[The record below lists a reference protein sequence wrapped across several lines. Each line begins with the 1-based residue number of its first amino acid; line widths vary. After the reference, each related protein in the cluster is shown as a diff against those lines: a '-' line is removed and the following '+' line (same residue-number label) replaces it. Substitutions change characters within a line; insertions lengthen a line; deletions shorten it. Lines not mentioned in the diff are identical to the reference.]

1 VFFNSSGVK
10 TPLGDPKYDP
20 IYRAAED
27 NGLPVVYHGAAA
39 PGLAL
44 DFPSSSMRCRP
55 IWPTTLA
62 HVYSQMLTLTSL
74 FENGTPAKFP
84 DIDFVFQEAGVA
96 WLSLIFRLNRD
107 YKQRRSEVPLLEK
120 TPEEYVRD
128 QFYFATPTPR
138 RTERPRDDETAH
150 RDVGADVLMFATD
163 HPHYDIDNT
172 EALLKYLNDFS
183 KAERNDVLYGN
194 AAEVFDIDV
203 KA

>member
-44 DFPSSSMRCRP
+44 DFPIIQHEMQ
-55 IWPTTLA
+55 TYMANHTLA

-107 YKQRRSEVPLLEK
+107 YKQRRAKYRYWRRRLRSTSVTSSTSPLNPS
-120 TPEEYVRD
+120 TN
-128 QFYFATPTPR
+128 
-138 RTERPRDDETAH
+138 RTTK
-150 RDVGADVLMFATD
+150 G
-163 HPHYDIDNT
+163 
-172 EALLKYLNDFS
+172 
-183 KAERNDVLYGN
+183 
-194 AAEVFDIDV
+194 
-203 KA
+203 

>member
-44 DFPSSSMRCRP
+44 DFPIIQHEMQ
-55 IWPTTLA
+55 TYMANHTLA

-107 YKQRRSEVPLLEK
+107 YKQRRAK
-120 TPEEYVRD
+120 YR
-128 QFYFATPTPR
+128 YWR
-138 RTERPRDDETAH
+138 RRPRSTS
-150 RDVGADVLMFATD
+150 VTSSTS
-163 HPHYDIDNT
+163 P
-172 EALLKYLNDFS
+172 LNPS
-183 KAERNDVLYGN
+183 TNRTTKG
-194 AAEVFDIDV
+194 
-203 KA
+203 